1 MGGVSLYKQLQSKV
15 LGFVCTVV
23 LQATTGYLSRKWVVS
38 SLHSNLKCLLCV
50 VYSKPPLFPKAQ
62 PAVPSHGQPTCST
75 KPWTTNLQY
84 KPTTTLQPK
93 PPHTKTNLKNMV
105 ASQRKSISPSLP
117 VFLGSG
123 YCYCWLMSVSM
134 CYLVQWVCVVRS
146 CLSKVY
152 DYSGNVLT
160 TRAAL
165 VGVGGG
171 GGGGYGR
178 NSRWFSVLPIA
189 TRLEQ
194 TRMT

>member
-23 LQATTGYLSRKWVVS
+23 LQATTVISGYLSRKWVVS

-50 VYSKPPLFPKAQ
+50 VYSKPPLFQKPNLQ
-62 PAVPSHGQPTCST
+62 YQ
-75 KPWTTNLQY
+75 PWTTNLQY

-123 YCYCWLMSVSM
+123 YCYCWLMCVSM

-146 CLSKVY
+146 CLFKVY

-171 GGGGYGR
+171 GGWLSMAAIAGGSLY
-178 NSRWFSVLPIA
+178 SL
-189 TRLEQ
+189 
-194 TRMT
+194 